1 MLERGYFGGGNR
13 LVLWETGSSLL
24 GKRGNFGSKRGQR
37 CCWNRVSIVLEKS
50 NFGDVAGLTI
60 EMGVFCV
67 EKGQIW

>member
-24 GKRGNFGSKRGQR
+24 GKRGNFGSKRGR
-37 CCWNRVSIVLEKS
+37 LGCWNRVSIVLEKS

-67 EKGQIW
+67 EKVQIW